1 MSTKRENIEFI
12 DQEQERK
19 EIKSFSLKG
28 ILDGSVLAKTAIT
41 NQLPFIFFLVLLGLL
56 YIGNRYRA
64 ERLVRQMDHIQT
76 EVGNL
81 RAEQITTASELM
93 KISTPSEVAKLIQEK
108 NLGLEE
114 ATKPPVKIV
123 KKDD

>member
-1 MSTKRENIEFI
+1 MSIKRENIEFI

-28 ILDGSVLAKTAIT
+28 ILDGSVLTKSAIA
-41 NQLPFIFFLVLLGLL
+41 NQLPFIFFLVFLGLL

-64 ERLVRQMDHIQT
+64 ERLVRQMDHLQT

-93 KISTPSEVAKLIQEK
+93 KISTPSEVAKLIQDK

>member
-1 MSTKRENIEFI
+1 MSTKKENIEFI

-28 ILDGSVLAKTAIT
+28 ILDGSVLTRSGIA
-41 NQLPFIFFLVLLGLL
+41 NQLPFIFFLVFLGLL

-64 ERLVRQMDHIQT
+64 ERLVRQLDHLQT

-93 KISTPSEVAKLIQEK
+93 KISTPSEVSKLIHER

-114 ATKPPVKIV
+114 ATQPPKKIV
-123 KKDD
+123 KKN

>member
-1 MSTKRENIEFI
+1 MINKKENIEFI

-19 EIKSFSLKG
+19 EIKSFSIKG
-28 ILDGSVLAKTAIT
+28 ILDGSVLAMTGIA

-56 YIGNRYRA
+56 YIGNRYHA
-64 ERLVRQMDHIQT
+64 ERLVRQMDQIQT

-93 KISTPSEVAKLIQEK
+93 KISTPSEVAKLIKEK